1 MHGVAD
7 GTIFLKPDNIQ
18 IYALLSK
25 SCNECHSQS
34 LQLRA
39 HIQNSKQDF
48 LNPCWRIH
56 ITQMKVRFI
65 IEDGIFEKLA
75 LTLLCYITHL
85 THYIYFLWS
94 VDLSS

>member
-1 MHGVAD
+1 MHGVA
-7 GTIFLKPDNIQ
+7 GGNIFLKADNIQ